1 MKYHVVAT
9 RGWCSHPG
17 PGNGIGEDKGVI
29 NKKLMVRNFGK
40 LTLPNL
46 TVSSIR
52 SVHFHKLVQQPN
64 PEVDSPAGRF
74 PYRWIAPVVGQSDK
88 EKAFSS
94 PQMSSVLGGTATP
107 GGPKPCKS
115 AGAAALHRRVA
126 SERLSMQ
133 RRHSS
138 HQIKHLNNYCLICCC
153 GRGACGLI
161 RSRTERETDV
171 GAARS
176 SLLIVRPPG
185 PQVTPTI
192 LETSQTRA

>member
-1 MKYHVVAT
+1 MKYPVVAT
-9 RGWCSHPG
+9 RGWCSHPK
-17 PGNGIGEDKGVI
+17 PGNGAREDTGVI
-29 NKKLMVRNFGK
+29 NKKLMVGSFGK

-46 TVSSIR
+46 TVSSI
-52 SVHFHKLVQQPN
+52 FHKLVQQPN
-64 PEVDSPAGRF
+64 PDVDSPEGRF
-74 PYRWIAPVVGQSDK
+74 PDRRIAPLVGQSDK